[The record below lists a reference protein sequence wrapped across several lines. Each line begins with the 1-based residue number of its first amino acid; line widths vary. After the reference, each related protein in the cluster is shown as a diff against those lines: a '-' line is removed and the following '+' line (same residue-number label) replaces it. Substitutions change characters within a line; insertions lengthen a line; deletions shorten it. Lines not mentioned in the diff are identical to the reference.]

1 MAKTRLQMRADLRLD
16 LKDSGALWSD
26 AELNRCV
33 ERAVADL
40 SRFLPRERVYEE
52 VLDFTVTDESVTMP
66 LDTDGSKVVNSES
79 LSGKVA
85 GNAATIDGQPDVP
98 RPLRYS
104 ITDADNSITGMSLI
118 VTGTN
123 ENDVAVEERYSYIKG
138 DDKVGQMGKVYFKAV
153 YSVEI
158 DQIAGN
164 GANDILEIG
173 YGVYTDVWVSLAHK
187 PVKWGSEKNVTDVDA
202 NAIVRGTDFEIDYVR
217 GKIKAISG
225 GDIIAEDTVT
235 ISYTKNQT
243 HIDLSSLADFI
254 RVHRTEYPVGN
265 IPQSFCQTELFGRF
279 LSITG
284 MGEQE
289 EQQALQDGK
298 QVRVQYDAFHQPP
311 NDYAPGTTPEFLE
324 NTVIQAAAA
333 YALFIYALKHE
344 HQALTDL
351 TTARTAIAA
360 ADSDQTQLGT
370 ALTNIKKYLDNNS
383 DADAAGILQD
393 ITDEV
398 ANLRTA
404 ITTALDAANTY
415 LDGVATDLTNA
426 DGVRDSYIN
435 TTNYVAGG
443 TEPDI
448 KAYLEAGD
456 ALLNTV
462 AQGGEDERTP
472 EMYANYAQVVKNA
485 LVGAFEQDRKLYQQ
499 SATARTNAALG
510 FVQEAAQRLADVRS
524 YIEQSNSY
532 AAIASLFAREA
543 EVRVATIE
551 SYLREAAHSI
561 ESANGDL
568 SMSDR
573 FRTEALERRNEVW
586 GIWRDRKEYI
596 GDFASSAMLQMKTG
610 EK

>member
-1 MAKTRLQMRADLRLD
+1 MRADLRLD
-16 LKDSGALWSD
+16 LKDSGALWSNT
-26 AELNRCV
+26 ELNRCV

-52 VLDFTVTDESVTMP
+52 VLDFTVAGEKVTMP

-79 LSGKVA
+79 LNAKSA
-85 GNAATIDGQPDVP
+85 GDACTVDGQPDAP

-104 ITDADNSITGMSLI
+104 ITDADDSITGMSLI
-118 VTGTN
+118 VTGTD
-123 ENDVAVEERYSYIKG
+123 EDDVAVEERYSYIKG

-164 GANDILEIG
+164 GASDILEIG
-173 YGVYTDVWVSLAHK
+173 YGVYTDVWVSMAHK
-187 PVKWGSEKNVTDVDA
+187 PIKWGSEKDVTDVDA

-225 GDIIAEDTVT
+225 GDIVAADTVT

-254 RVHRTEYPVGN
+254 RVHRTEYPVGS

-284 MGEQE
+284 MGESE
-289 EQQALQDGK
+289 EQQSLQDGK
-298 QVRVQYDAFHQPP
+298 QVRVQYDAFHQSP
-311 NDYAPGTTPEFLE
+311 NDYAPGTIPEFLE
-324 NTVIQAAAA
+324 NTILQAAAA
-333 YALFIYALKHE
+333 YALFVYALKAE
-344 HQALTDL
+344 HQALMDL
-351 TTARTAIAA
+351 TTSRTAVAA
-360 ADSDQTQLGT
+360 AESAQTALST

-383 DADAAGILQD
+383 DADAAGILVD
-393 ITDEV
+393 ITTDI

-404 ITTALDAANTY
+404 ISTALDAANTY
-415 LDGVATDLTNA
+415 MDDVAFDLSNA
-426 DGVRDSYIN
+426 DSAKAKYMGAIA
-435 TTNYVAGG
+435 NYVDGG

-448 KAYLEAGD
+448 KKYLDSGD
-456 ALLNTV
+456 ALLNTI
-462 AQGGEDERTP
+462 ATGGEDERTP
-472 EMYANYAQVVKNA
+472 EVYATFAQIVKNA
-485 LVGAFEQDRKLYQQ
+485 LVAAHEQDRRFYQQ
-499 SATARTNAALG
+499 DATARTNAALG
-510 FVQEAAQRLADVRS
+510 YVQEAAQRLANLRT
-524 YIEQSNSY
+524 YMEQANSY
-532 AAIASLFAREA
+532 TAIASVFAREA
-543 EVRVATIE
+543 ETRAVQVE

-561 ESANGDL
+561 ETAGADL
-568 SMSDR
+568 SVSDR

-610 EK
+610 TDK